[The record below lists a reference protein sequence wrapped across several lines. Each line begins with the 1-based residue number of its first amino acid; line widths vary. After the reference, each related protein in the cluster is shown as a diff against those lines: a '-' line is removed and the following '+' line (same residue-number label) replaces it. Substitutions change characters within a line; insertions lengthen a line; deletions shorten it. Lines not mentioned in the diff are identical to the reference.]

1 MKKINRKIV
10 DYIVMGS
17 LGIAALGGAG
27 YALYDTIYNKKIT
40 KTGIEVGGVAIGAAI
55 LGACYWRVTAAED
68 IFGATKPKK
77 DTKKNNLEKEIQD

>member
-1 MKKINRKIV
+1 M
-10 DYIVMGS
+10 
-17 LGIAALGGAG
+17 
-27 YALYDTIYNKKIT
+27 
-40 KTGIEVGGVAIGAAI
+40 AIGAAI